1 MYCLD
6 GSPVKGVIGDCRI
19 LLALPTLL
27 PGSYVSICLEFKVLS
42 FPLNALL
49 KSSDLD
55 ASESLGFNN
64 ALGAGEEYLT
74 LENES
79 SDEANT
85 CGEAFAILRQL
96 VERWV
101 QDCADE
107 NNQLPILL
115 TRNLQRWLQKS
126 VPYI

>member
-1 MYCLD
+1 M
-6 GSPVKGVIGDCRI
+6 
-19 LLALPTLL
+19 
-27 PGSYVSICLEFKVLS
+27 LS

-55 ASESLGFNN
+55 ASESLGFKN
-64 ALGAGEEYLT
+64 ALGAGEEYSS

-85 CGEAFAILRQL
+85 CGEAFAILKQL

-115 TRNLQRWLQKS
+115 TRNLQRWLQRS
-126 VPYI
+126 ASYIRILFAPQKMRLLNQCSFVFCAAEWRSSTTLPLRGY